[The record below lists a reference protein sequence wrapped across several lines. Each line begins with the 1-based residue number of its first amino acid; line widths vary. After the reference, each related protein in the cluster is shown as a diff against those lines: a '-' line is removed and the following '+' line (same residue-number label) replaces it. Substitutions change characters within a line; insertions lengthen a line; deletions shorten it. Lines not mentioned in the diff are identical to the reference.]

1 MHIEHIAIWTN
12 QLETMRAFYE
22 RYFNGRSTP
31 LYTNPRTGFRSY
43 FIAFDDGARL
53 ELMQQ
58 DGKGPNPNSAEQ
70 QYLGLIHFA
79 MSVGGNSAEGTET
92 AVNELTEILRQDG
105 IPVIGEPR
113 RTGDGYYESVILDP
127 DGNRIEITI

>member
-22 RYFNGRSTP
+22 RYFNGRSSA
-31 LYTNPRTGFRSY
+31 LYTNARTGFHSY
-43 FIAFDDGARL
+43 FISFDDGARL

-58 DGKGPNPNSAEQ
+58 DGKSPNPNSAAE
-70 QYLGLIHFA
+70 QYLGLIHLA
-79 MSVGGNSAEGTET
+79 LSVGSET
-92 AVNELTEILRQDG
+92 AVNHLTETLRQNG
-105 IPVIGEPR
+105 YPVLSEPR